1 MKIKRIAFAIVMTL
15 FISFAIFITVVLN
28 QGKQSRGIQ
37 EISAVTDAS
46 GNVFV
51 NIKYSDCLGYSV
63 QNAKEDERIY
73 YGERAV
79 RYDGFLG
86 KNLIKITLYDTNV
99 SDRLL
104 KLHGTFKPRAFKWH
118 NLRFMIAPM
127 DDHSVVIYVGSD
139 EELVVDEQN
148 YTKLNLPFGSI
159 RVRLAP

>member
-118 NLRFMIAPM
+118 APM

-159 RVRLAP
+159 CVRLFP